1 MSKVVLLKVKKKT
14 CRSLTAPVSC
24 KKQRNEKNSAIFD
37 EFDKAFILKSSHF
50 SCSGLHQGYRV
61 GVLHEGFLY
70 LVEVEKHFI
79 FPTHTRLDP
88 CSVSAVKA

>member
-1 MSKVVLLKVKKKT
+1 M
-14 CRSLTAPVSC
+14 SC